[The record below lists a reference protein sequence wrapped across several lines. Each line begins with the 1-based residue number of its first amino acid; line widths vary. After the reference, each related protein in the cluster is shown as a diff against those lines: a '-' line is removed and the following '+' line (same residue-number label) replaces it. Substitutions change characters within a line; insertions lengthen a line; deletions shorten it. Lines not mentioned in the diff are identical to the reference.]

1 LKEIGVPLLKVAAPE
16 LVAGVSGESEERIR
30 ELFERA
36 VCSTPCILF
45 IDEIDAITPNR
56 QNVQKEMERRIV
68 AQLLSCLDDLSQN
81 ECGDRVLVIGAT
93 NRPDA
98 IDPALRRAGR
108 FDREI
113 CLGIPNV
120 EARVQI
126 LKVLTSKLK
135 LSEEFDYETLA
146 KHTPGFVGADLMS
159 LTREAAMAA
168 VNR

>member
-68 AQLLSCLDDLSQN
+68 AQLLSCLDGTVDIYSSF
-81 ECGDRVLVIGAT
+81 VLYKVKFC
-93 NRPDA
+93 
-98 IDPALRRAGR
+98 R
-108 FDREI
+108 FKPER
-113 CLGIPNV
+113 
-120 EARVQI
+120 
-126 LKVLTSKLK
+126 
-135 LSEEFDYETLA
+135 
-146 KHTPGFVGADLMS
+146 MW
-159 LTREAAMAA
+159 
-168 VNR
+168 